1 MGHGFDQRTM
11 ESIGGS
17 DTGESSPSRRSR
29 PTLEEQSGSSRRYP
43 VGASNRSAVDGPA
56 RPLSAIPNVPLPLP
70 AMVIRSDE
78 GDSPSIGPGYG
89 RTRRPGP
96 FGSPHPRFL
105 LKSQKK
111 GDSRGEDQTRK
122 GQQNHGH
129 CRRQW
134 SSSCPKCSKSFPARN
149 DARRENALR
158 PFRAADSER
167 LIGGKAN
174 DRDDLAELLDHIWKT
189 NLIAPHWQ
197 SENNRTSVSLIA
209 TKDPGNSNA
218 TSPIS
223 RTSEGSRVSDK
234 SIFSLPNDG

>member
-1 MGHGFDQRTM
+1 
-11 ESIGGS
+11 
-17 DTGESSPSRRSR
+17 
-29 PTLEEQSGSSRRYP
+29 
-43 VGASNRSAVDGPA
+43 
-56 RPLSAIPNVPLPLP
+56 
-70 AMVIRSDE
+70 
-78 GDSPSIGPGYG
+78 
-89 RTRRPGP
+89 
-96 FGSPHPRFL
+96 
-105 LKSQKK
+105 
-111 GDSRGEDQTRK
+111 
-122 GQQNHGH
+122 
-129 CRRQW
+129 
-134 SSSCPKCSKSFPARN
+134 
-149 DARRENALR
+149 
-158 PFRAADSER
+158 